1 METNPLITPPTKHQ
15 QQADLDK
22 EDSLPTP
29 NTTFELASLIA
40 NLAEAKK
47 SLNTAILDVESISG
61 LADFFVIATAQSP
74 TQLKA
79 ICQHVLKSMRDLD
92 YQPLGYEDDTDGQW
106 HCIDFGDVVV
116 HVMREDTRERYD
128 LESFWNHGQRIPR
141 NDWAEDDLPQGTGT
155 HRKFA

>member
-1 METNPLITPPTKHQ
+1 MTPSPNTT
-15 QQADLDK
+15 QQADSAA
-22 EDSLPTP
+22 EASLPAP

-40 NLAEAKK
+40 NLAEGKK

-79 ICQHVLKSMRDLD
+79 ICQHVIKSMRDLD
-92 YQPLGYEDDTDGQW
+92 YQPLGYEDDSDGQW

-116 HVMREDTRERYD
+116 HVMREDTRQHYD
-128 LESFWNHGQRIPR
+128 LESFWNHGQKIPR
-141 NDWAEDDLPQGTGT
+141 HDWAEEDMAISNAPD
-155 HRKFA
+155 RKFA